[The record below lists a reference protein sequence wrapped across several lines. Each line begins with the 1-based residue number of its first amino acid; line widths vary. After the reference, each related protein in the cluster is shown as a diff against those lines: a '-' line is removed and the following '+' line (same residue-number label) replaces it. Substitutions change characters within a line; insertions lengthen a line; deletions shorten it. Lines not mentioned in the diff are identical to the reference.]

1 MLIFFKNIHSQN
13 FILFLPKKLKT
24 LERYIQILSIAIEA
38 VFANKFR
45 SILTALGIIFGVAAV
60 ITMMAIGNGAQ
71 QEILEQIKLV
81 GVNNISIT
89 PILDLTKNGED
100 EDQTNTS
107 KNKFSPGLTLED
119 AQSIVEIIPSV
130 VRISP
135 EVTYETHIIKD
146 GIRRSAKLNGVTPDF
161 FKVFNLNVQD
171 GYMFNETQMR
181 NGDPICI
188 IGPSI
193 KAKFFPQENPLG
205 KYIKCG
211 DIWLKVIGILENRNV
226 SSETTANLGI
236 SDYNNNIYT
245 PIQTVLLRYKD
256 RSLVNSAALSG
267 SRFVIFGGFASYSY
281 GSSGGD
287 DNANQLDKIVVQIDD
302 SENLAVTTK
311 ILQKMIHRRHNEVND
326 FEIKV
331 PELLLKQE
339 QRTKDI
345 FNIVLGAIAS
355 ISLIVGGIG
364 IMNIMLASV
373 MERIREIGVRMATG
387 ATRRDIEFQFISE
400 ATIISITGGI
410 IGIVLGVVLSKLV
423 MQLTDIKTLIS
434 PLSIF
439 ISFGVSASVGI
450 LFGYMPAKKAANQDP
465 VTSLRHD

>member
-1 MLIFFKNIHSQN
+1 M
-13 FILFLPKKLKT
+13 
-24 LERYIQILSIAIEA
+24 
-38 VFANKFR
+38 
-45 SILTALGIIFGVAAV
+45 II
-60 ITMMAIGNGAQ
+60 
-71 QEILEQIKLV
+71 
-81 GVNNISIT
+81 
-89 PILDLTKNGED
+89 
-100 EDQTNTS
+100 
-107 KNKFSPGLTLED
+107 
-119 AQSIVEIIPSV
+119 
-130 VRISP
+130 
-135 EVTYETHIIKD
+135 Y
-146 GIRRSAKLNGVTPDF
+146 
-161 FKVFNLNVQD
+161 
-171 GYMFNETQMR
+171 
-181 NGDPICI
+181 
-188 IGPSI
+188 
-193 KAKFFPQENPLG
+193 
-205 KYIKCG
+205 
-211 DIWLKVIGILENRNV
+211 
-226 SSETTANLGI
+226 
-236 SDYNNNIYT
+236 
-245 PIQTVLLRYKD
+245 
-256 RSLVNSAALSG
+256 
-267 SRFVIFGGFASYSY
+267 GGFASYSY
-281 GSSGGD
+281 SSGGGE

-302 SENLAVTTK
+302 SENLAATTK
-311 ILQKMIHRRHNEVND
+311 ILQKMIYRRHNEVAD

-434 PLSIF
+434 PLSII